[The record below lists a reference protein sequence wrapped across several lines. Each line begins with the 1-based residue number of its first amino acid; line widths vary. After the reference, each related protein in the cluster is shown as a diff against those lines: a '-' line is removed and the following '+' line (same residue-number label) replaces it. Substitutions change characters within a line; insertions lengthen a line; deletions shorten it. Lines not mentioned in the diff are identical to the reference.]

1 MNESSA
7 VLALEQNKKSGSFRE
22 LLAFVG
28 LPSKS
33 SQKDISESAVEIF
46 HAIKTILDGL
56 LLQAI
61 ENKTAAEFRETRDK
75 VFFKYFD
82 AILSV
87 SNLARV
93 IVPQAT
99 IDRLTWESFSETE
112 ADLRNEGLTRF
123 GATARD
129 QAFFTVWT
137 LRKINALLS
146 RIAAAP
152 PLADEHKALDRK
164 LVIEFSFHSAWS
176 QFHLDCLI
184 ASIRFDKAINPDIL
198 DEICD
203 GLRSAVNAYGLIHQG
218 VDLREH
224 IEESALQAYIWD
236 EEDNELLKSSMRE
249 MQEGL

>member
-7 VLALEQNKKSGSFRE
+7 VLALEQNKKSVNFRE

-33 SQKDISESAVEIF
+33 AQKDISGSAVEILL
-46 HAIKTILDGL
+46 AIKNILDGL

-61 ENKTAAEFRETRDK
+61 EKKTAAEFKETREE

-82 AILSV
+82 AVLSV

-99 IDRLTWESFSETE
+99 IERLTWESFSEAE
-112 ADLRNEGLTRF
+112 ADLRNQGLSRF

-137 LRKINALLS
+137 LRKINALIL
-146 RIAAAP
+146 RIATAP
-152 PLADEHKALDRK
+152 PLANEHKKLDRK
-164 LVIEFSFHSAWS
+164 LVGEFSFYSAWS
-176 QFHLDCLI
+176 QFHLDCLV
-184 ASIRFDKAINPDIL
+184 ASIRFDKPINPDIL

-203 GLRSAVNAYGLIHQG
+203 GLRGAVNAYGLIHQA
-218 VDLREH
+218 VDLRERV
-224 IEESALQAYIWD
+224 EEPALQAYMWD
-236 EEDNELLKSSMRE
+236 EEDGELLESSMRE
-249 MQEGL
+249 IEPGL

>member
-33 SQKDISESAVEIF
+33 TQKDISESAIGIL
-46 HAIKTILDGL
+46 HAIKNILDGL

-61 ENKTAAEFRETRDK
+61 EKKTALEFKETREE

-82 AILSV
+82 AVLSV

-99 IDRLTWESFSETE
+99 IDRLTWESFSEAE
-112 ADLRNEGLTRF
+112 VDLRNEGLARF

-129 QAFFTVWT
+129 QALFTVWT
-137 LRKINALLS
+137 LRKVKSLIS
-146 RIAAAP
+146 RIAAAA
-152 PLADEHKALDRK
+152 PLANEHKVLDRK
-164 LVIEFSFHSAWS
+164 LVAEFSFYSAWS

-184 ASIRFDKAINPDIL
+184 ASVRFDKPINPDIL

-203 GLRSAVNAYGLIHQG
+203 GLRGAVNAYGLIHQS
-218 VDLREH
+218 VDLREQVG
-224 IEESALQAYIWD
+224 EPALQTYMWD
-236 EEDNELLKSSMRE
+236 EEDDELLGSSMRE
-249 MQEGL
+249 IEPGL